1 MTAKGEDGF
10 AFGLVA
16 DCATEAAACSG
27 VGHIDLRLGRGI
39 GRPVRRERNGPDALC
54 RPTPDRK
61 PTGSSEPQALCGAGV
76 LHVGYEYLCT
86 GV

>member
-27 VGHIDLRLGRGI
+27 VGHIDLQLGRGI
-39 GRPVRRERNGPDALC
+39 GRPVWRERNGPNARC
-54 RPTPDRK
+54 KPTPDRK
-61 PTGSSEPQALCGAGV
+61 PTGSSEPQALRGAGV
-76 LHVGYEYLCT
+76 LLVGC
-86 GV
+86 